1 MSAGMK
7 ISSDEEHWL
16 GIKSPSLCPGF
27 ATYSMIL
34 SKSPKLISKTGR
46 VSVYF
51 LDCVRVKW
59 LTNLEW
65 YLAHRKLA
73 VAQDHTATAH
83 KQVNTELL
91 WLHLGVGQWD
101 PEPRPLAPT
110 LS

>member
-1 MSAGMK
+1 MTNELRM
-7 ISSDEEHWL
+7 
-16 GIKSPSLCPGF
+16 
-27 ATYSMIL
+27 
-34 SKSPKLISKTGR
+34 
-46 VSVYF
+46 VSG
-51 LDCVRVKW
+51 
-59 LTNLEW
+59 TQE
-65 YLAHRKLA
+65 LA